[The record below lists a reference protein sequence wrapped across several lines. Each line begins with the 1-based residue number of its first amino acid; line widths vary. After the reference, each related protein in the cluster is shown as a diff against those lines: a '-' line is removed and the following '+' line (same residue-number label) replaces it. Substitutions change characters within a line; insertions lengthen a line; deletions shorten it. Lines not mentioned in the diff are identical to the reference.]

1 MASAIVLVEARGV
14 HVNNDSK
21 GGEINEIV
29 KRVLSTKPPENIK
42 INPKTM
48 ETNYFID
55 NAASNPKM

>member
-1 MASAIVLVEARGV
+1 M
-14 HVNNDSK
+14 NNESK

-29 KRVLSTKPPENIK
+29 KRYLSTKPPEKTK
-42 INPKTM
+42 INPKTR

>member
-14 HVNNDSK
+14 HVNNESK

-29 KRVLSTKPPENIK
+29 KRYLSTKPPEKTK
-42 INPKTM
+42 INQK
-48 ETNYFID
+48 TNYFID

>member
-1 MASAIVLVEARGV
+1 MASAIILVEARGV
-14 HVNNDSK
+14 HVNNAYK

-29 KRVLSTKPPENIK
+29 KRVLSTKPHEKTK
-42 INPKTM
+42 INPKTT